1 MLLFRFE
8 VLVRMKSSWLWSKVT
23 FVELASL
30 FRSGGRGC
38 KVRNRPA
45 SFVDAVDAAVR
56 FVGILHSSIDGHH
69 QLNTVSEKKPL
80 SAGHERSL
88 VRYAAAD
95 SPVRNMTVKGFMF
108 SAGDLL

>member
-38 KVRNRPA
+38 KVRNRP
-45 SFVDAVDAAVR
+45 AVR